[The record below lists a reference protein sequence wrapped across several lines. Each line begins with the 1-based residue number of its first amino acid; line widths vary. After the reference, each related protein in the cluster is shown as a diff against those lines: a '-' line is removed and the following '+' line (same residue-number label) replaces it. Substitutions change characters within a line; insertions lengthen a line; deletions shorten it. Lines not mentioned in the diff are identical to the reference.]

1 MKNFRKITFI
11 LSALAFFVCSV
22 ALNGMGGIAILTMSA
37 EKYRSVGI
45 MLLIST
51 LCFLA
56 AFIFLIFKKTIT
68 DIISLVFSAAGTV
81 LYALPISSLNAISEE
96 LIPKDSIQVLT
107 GRIYP
112 SIIVSVLFGLTAL
125 LGIFSPENIEKREK
139 RRAEREAEKNREL
152 TESERII

>member
-22 ALNGMGGIAILTMSA
+22 ALNGMGGIAIITMSA

-56 AFIFLIFKKTIT
+56 AFIFLIFKKIT
-68 DIISLVFSAAGTV
+68 NVPKNKETVDI
-81 LYALPISSLNAISEE
+81 LPLSN
-96 LIPKDSIQVLT
+96 
-107 GRIYP
+107 
-112 SIIVSVLFGLTAL
+112 L
-125 LGIFSPENIEKREK
+125 L
-139 RRAEREAEKNREL
+139 
-152 TESERII
+152 